1 MINKQKGW
9 EAALYILKQDYC
21 ANMINHNKDFLITSI
36 TTKLRFP
43 SPMTKNY
50 WAIEELSEKKLYA
63 VPFIGALMVVACA
76 KPITKSSLFE
86 FLLSKLH
93 IQVKQ
98 LENTLES
105 LISKNVIIPSE
116 KQEDYRPL
124 FDNFLNWTKAG
135 WDDAANYHFFTWD
148 APFLDYTKEGDGHD
162 IDRKKMI
169 RYQSIQPD
177 TQRYKEYDASIK
189 NIPLPALN
197 FSLPTDQ
204 AQGYT
209 ISKRIKHL
217 LAFTFGKKGEKPC
230 HWIDDVPLIRRTSP
244 SGGSRH
250 PTEGYFLS
258 IDLQDIQWGFYHIQT
273 DPISL
278 CLISSDKHSL
288 SEEFMREKDS
298 DSPALGAIVLTSV
311 FERNMYRY
319 REPRTFRTIHMD
331 VGHILATI
339 EMLGQEFQVKTHI
352 HFNFNE
358 DAILQQIGA
367 SMLEEGVM
375 AIATLHEEIC

>member
-9 EAALYILKQDYC
+9 KQPFNILKQDEC
-21 ANMINHNKDFLITSI
+21 ETMVNHNTDFLQTNI

-63 VPFIGALMVVACA
+63 VPFVGALMVAACA
-76 KPITKSSLFE
+76 KPITKSTLFE
-86 FLLSKLH
+86 FLASKLN
-93 IQVKQ
+93 IQTEQ
-98 LENTLES
+98 FENALKN
-105 LISKNVIIPSE
+105 LISKNIILPSE

-124 FDNFLNWTKAG
+124 FDNFLNWTKSG
-135 WDDAANYHFFTWD
+135 WEDAANYHFFTWD

-169 RYQSIQPD
+169 KYQSLQPD
-177 TQRYKEYDASIK
+177 TQRYKEYASPIK
-189 NIPLPALN
+189 NIPLP
-197 FSLPTDQ
+197 SLDMPADQ
-204 AQGYT
+204 AQGYA
-209 ISKRIKHL
+209 ISEKIKHL
-217 LAFTFGKKGEKPC
+217 LAIAFGKKGEKPC

-258 IDLQDIQWGFYHIQT
+258 IDLQGIQKGFYHIQT

-278 CLISSDKHSL
+278 SLISEDKSSL
-288 SEEFMREKDS
+288 LEDFVGKDS
-298 DSPALGAIVLTSV
+298 AKSVGAIVLTSV

-331 VGHILATI
+331 IGHILATI
-339 EMLGQEFQVKTHI
+339 EMLAQEFGMKTRI
-352 HFNFNE
+352 HLNFNE
-358 DAILQQIGA
+358 EALLQKIGA
-367 SMLEEGVM
+367 SMLDEGVM
-375 AIATLHEEIC
+375 AVVTLHEEKC

>member
-1 MINKQKGW
+1 
-9 EAALYILKQDYC
+9 
-21 ANMINHNKDFLITSI
+21 MINHNKDFLQTNITI
-36 TTKLRFP
+36 KLRFP

-50 WAIEELSEKKLYA
+50 WTIEELSEKKLYA

-76 KPITKSSLFE
+76 KPITKSTLFE
-86 FLLSKLH
+86 FLASKLNIH
-93 IQVKQ
+93 VES
-98 LENTLES
+98 LENALKS
-105 LISKNVIIPSE
+105 LISKNIIIPCE
-116 KQEDYRPL
+116 KQEDYRRL

-148 APFLDYTKEGDGHD
+148 APFLDYTKEGEGHD

-169 RYQSIQPD
+169 GYQSLQPD
-177 TQRYKEYDASIK
+177 INRYKTYVAPLK
-189 NIPLPALN
+189 NIPLPSLN
-197 FSLPTDQ
+197 FSLLIDQ
-204 AQGYT
+204 AKSYT
-209 ISKRIKHL
+209 ASERIKYL
-217 LAFTFGKKGEKPC
+217 LAFTFGKKGEKSC
-230 HWIDDVPLIRRTSP
+230 HWINIPLIRRTSP

-258 IDLQDIQWGFYHIQT
+258 IELQDIQQGFYHIQT

-278 CLISSDKHSL
+278 CLISSDKHCL
-288 SEEFMREKDS
+288 LEEFTKEKES
-298 DSPALGAIVLTSV
+298 DAQALGAIVLTSV

-331 VGHILATI
+331 IGHILATI
-339 EMLGQEFQVKTHI
+339 EMLGQEFHIKTRI
-352 HFNFNE
+352 HLNFNE

-375 AIATLHEEIC
+375 AIVTLHEEKC

>member
-1 MINKQKGW
+1 M
-9 EAALYILKQDYC
+9 L
-21 ANMINHNKDFLITSI
+21 NHNNSFLQTNI

-43 SPMTKNY
+43 SSMTKNY

-63 VPFIGALMVVACA
+63 VPFIGALMVVTFA
-76 KPITKSSLFE
+76 KPITKSTLFE
-86 FLLSKLH
+86 FLASKLP
-93 IQVKQ
+93 IQVEQ

-105 LISKNVIIPSE
+105 LISKNVIIPSG

-124 FDNFLNWTKAG
+124 FDNFRNWTKAG

-148 APFLDYTKEGDGHD
+148 APFLDYTKEGEGHD
-162 IDRKKMI
+162 IDRKKMVG
-169 RYQSIQPD
+169 YQSIQPD
-177 TQRYKEYDASIK
+177 TQRYKEYDDPLV
-189 NIPLPALN
+189 NISMPSLN
-197 FSLPTDQ
+197 FSLLADQ

-209 ISKRIKHL
+209 ISERVKHL
-217 LAFTFGKKGEKPC
+217 LSYTLGKKGEKPC
-230 HWIDDVPLIRRTSP
+230 HWIDVPLIRRTSP

-258 IDLQDIQWGFYHIQT
+258 INLQDIQQGFYHIQT

-278 CLISSDKHSL
+278 CLISSDKHCL
-288 SEEFMREKDS
+288 LEEFVREKDF
-298 DSPALGAIVLTSV
+298 DFPAIGAIVLTSV

-339 EMLGQEFQVKTHI
+339 EMLGQEFRIKTRIHL
-352 HFNFNE
+352 HFNENT
-358 DAILQQIGA
+358 ILQHICA

-375 AIATLHEEIC
+375 AIVTLHEENC